1 MILMTHVP
9 GPHARIWLAH
19 HAPSTGWGKSSNTK
33 TVPLGASQGDLDEA
47 IERYHQ
53 ALGLKS
59 EDTFATTMLSKA
71 LKESVYI

>member
-1 MILMTHVP
+1 MTHVQSSCTDLV
-9 GPHARIWLAH
+9 G
-19 HAPSTGWGKSSNTK
+19 APCTIHGVGQIVQHKNCA
-33 TVPLGASQGDLDEA
+33 LGASQGDLDEA

>member
-1 MILMTHVP
+1 M
-9 GPHARIWLAH
+9 H
-19 HAPSTGWGKSSNTK
+19 HPWGGANLPTQNCA
-33 TVPLGASQGDLDEA
+33 LGASQGDLDEA